1 MVWPKAGADG
11 VVVVPNPE
19 GRPKAEAWL
28 ANPEKPPL
36 AAGAVGEVTAVWGA
50 AAGAPKPV

>member
-19 GRPKAEAWL
+19 GRPKAGVWL
-28 ANPEKPPL
+28 ANPPKPPP
-36 AAGAVGEVTAVWGA
+36 AVGAVEEVPVGWGA
-50 AAGAPKPV
+50 AAVAPKPV